1 MMPPKVDIRFGS
13 LFPWGFHVVAV
24 LAAIVALGL
33 IASKP
38 FPSLAILV
46 MSIGVL
52 TAGEGT
58 EIDPA
63 AKRYREYT
71 AFFFVKSGE
80 WLPYGSMEKVFIN
93 RNKVRQRVYTARTS
107 HSAEFTYDE
116 FSAFLK
122 FGDDEKVQLL
132 KHRNKDALMRRVA
145 EVSKQLNVPVVDNTA
160 TA

>member
-1 MMPPKVDIRFGS
+1 MSSKVDIRFGN
-13 LFPWGFHVVAV
+13 LFPWGFHVVAG

-46 MSIGVL
+46 MSMGVL
-52 TAGEGT
+52 TAREGT

-63 AKRYREYT
+63 AKKYREYT

-93 RNKVRQRVYTARTS
+93 RNRVKQRVYTARTN

-122 FGDDEKVQLL
+122 FDDGEKVQLM
-132 KHRNKDALMRRVA
+132 KHRSKEALMRRVA
-145 EVSKQLNVPVVDNTA
+145 EVAKQLVVTVVDNTSKD
-160 TA
+160 